1 MLITDPEYVAG
12 VEYANQLQA
21 KYPEIFQ
28 ERNRPQRNRPLTAMS
43 NHVGVWRGWWPLV
56 EKACVVLEKWR
67 KEVPD
72 IHFSQIKEKF
82 ARLRIY
88 VGGTFSTEQAKLI
101 YSEIEDIADESEKIC
116 EYCGTKENVTKTAPN
131 RVWLHTICS
140 SCIEKKFPRKSDQ

>member
-12 VEYANQLQA
+12 IEYANQLHA

-28 ERNRPQRNRPLTAMS
+28 SRNNPPTAMS
-43 NHVGVWRGWWPLV
+43 NHVGVHRGWWPLI
-56 EKACVVLEKWR
+56 EKACLVLEKWR

-88 VGGTFSTEQAKLI
+88 VDGSFSNEQAQSI
-101 YSEIEDIADESEKIC
+101 YNDLEEIADESDTIC

-131 RVWLHTICS
+131 GFWLHTICQE
-140 SCIEKKFPRKSDQ
+140 CLQKKRSPSKPE

>member
-28 ERNRPQRNRPLTAMS
+28 ARNRPPTSMA
-43 NHVGVWRGWWPLV
+43 NHIGVHRGWWPLV
-56 EKACVVLEKWR
+56 EKACFVLEKWR

-82 ARLRIY
+82 SRLRIY
-88 VGGTFSTEQAKLI
+88 VGGSFSTEQAQLI
-101 YSEIEDIADESEKIC
+101 YSEIEGIADESDTIC
-116 EYCGTKENVTKTAPN
+116 EYCGTKENVTKKAPN
-131 RVWLHTICS
+131 AWLHTICND
-140 SCIEKKFPRKSDQ
+140 CLEKRYPRRPES